1 MAFLGWGHRSTP
13 SKESSCSSCSV
24 FLSFFL
30 SFAPLLDGTE
40 LNSNECSNDCA
51 TRVCIVSSDQTARE
65 RFLSFF
71 FFLSLPN
78 RSLEVSVP
86 SRTRERA
93 RENFPN
99 FFPISFDDVE
109 RPPRYNDKERA
120 TTTRKKTRNVNTNK
134 KEKRGARK
142 TKQRKGRR
150 TS

>member
-24 FLSFFL
+24 FPSP
-30 SFAPLLDGTE
+30 PLLDGTE
-40 LNSNECSNDCA
+40 LNNECSNDCA
-51 TRVCIVSSDQTARE
+51 TRVCIVSDQTARE

-71 FFLSLPN
+71 FFFSSLSSESKFRIRFRRGDGN
-78 RSLEVSVP
+78 EHEKIFQIFS
-86 SRTRERA
+86 
-93 RENFPN
+93 
-99 FFPISFDDVE
+99 PISFDDVE

-120 TTTRKKTRNVNTNK
+120 TTTIKKTRNVNTNK

>member
-40 LNSNECSNDCA
+40 LNTNECSNDCA

-71 FFLSLPN
+71 FFPLSSESKF
-78 RSLEVSVP
+78 RI
-86 SRTRERA
+86 RFRRGRERA